1 LALTGNMDGSDEG
14 MRLSPTKARFQP
26 EDRGAT
32 FDACHTLC
40 DVFDE
45 KFEVFGGVCA
55 SEKTDGIL
63 IVRLSLPDSQNCRV
77 CKFRGG
83 NWLRCFQ

>member
-1 LALTGNMDGSDEG
+1 MDGSDEG

-63 IVRLSLPDSQNCRV
+63 IVGVRSLAEHLPEI
-77 CKFRGG
+77 GG
-83 NWLRCFQ
+83 EDRIG